1 MNFITTNIDLIIICA
16 YMSVIFVMG
25 LYAGRNMKNLKDYAI
40 ASHSYS
46 AFVLF
51 ATLSASFIGGG
62 FSFGNADT
70 VFESGLG
77 PATALW
83 GFSLTLILISLFV
96 APKVAKFSG
105 CISAGDVMQKNFGKT
120 GKIIAGI
127 LGALVCIGIL
137 GAQVGAMGAVFET
150 FSPLT
155 FEQGV
160 IVGCSIVIVYTSFG
174 GMKAVVVTDVIQ
186 FLMLVIF
193 IPLALFLGIDHVG
206 GFDAI
211 QDKTPNHYF
220 EVFTDKFSPFMWGSL
235 FLSFMIGETLVP
247 PYLQRL
253 LIAKNT
259 KETIKGTLYSAIL
272 SVPFFII
279 TGMLGI
285 VAFAINPDMPSANA
299 MPTVINTV
307 LPIGIK
313 SLACAAIISIVMS
326 SADSFLNSATVCI
339 IEDVIKPIA
348 KIKNF
353 AKELLLAKVLSLFLG
368 LGAVVLALKISNVLD
383 ILRFAYNF
391 WAPVMLVPLLATFLG
406 YKPKMQSFIM
416 GAVGGVFV
424 IAYAFITSGA
434 ATIYG
439 IDAVVIGFFANL
451 ILFVI
456 GQKVITKN

>member
-1 MNFITTNIDLIIICA
+1 MNFITSNIDLIIICA
-16 YMSVIFVMG
+16 YMTVIFVMG
-25 LYAGRNMKNLKDYAI
+25 LWAGRGMKNLKDYAI

-70 VFESGLG
+70 VFKSGIG

-83 GFSLTLILISLFV
+83 GFSLTLILISLFI

-105 CISAGDVMQKNFGKT
+105 CISAGDVMEKHFGKI
-120 GKIIAGI
+120 GKITAGI
-127 LGALVCIGIL
+127 LGAMVCIGIL

-150 FSPLT
+150 FSPLS
-155 FEQGV
+155 FSQGV
-160 IVGCSIVIVYTSFG
+160 IIGCSIVIVYTAFG
-174 GMKAVVVTDVIQ
+174 GMKAVVVTDVVQ
-186 FLMLVIF
+186 FLMLVVF
-193 IPLALFLGIDHVG
+193 IPMALFLGISHVG
-206 GFDAI
+206 GFDEM
-211 QDKTPNHYF
+211 QNKVPSNYF
-220 EVFTDKFSPFMWGSL
+220 SLFSEDFSPLMWGSL

-285 VAFAINPDMPSANA
+285 VAFAIDPEISSSNA

-326 SADSFLNSATVCI
+326 SADSFLNSATVCL

-348 KIKNF
+348 KIKSF
-353 AKELLLAKVLSLFLG
+353 AKELVLAKVLSLFLG

-391 WAPVMLVPLLATFLG
+391 WAPVMLVPLIATFIGL
-406 YKPKMQSFIM
+406 KPKMISFVMGAFGGVLAIAISFIVN
-416 GAVGGVFV
+416 GKAVLFGV
-424 IAYAFITSGA
+424 
-434 ATIYG
+434 
-439 IDAVVIGFFANL
+439 DAVVVGFFTNMV
-451 ILFVI
+451 LFYC
-456 GQKVITKN
+456 GHRLKKN